1 MKKVDISVGQLV
13 DEVKS
18 GEIQLPVMQR
28 RYVWRAKQ
36 VRDLLDSLYRGY
48 PSGSILVWETP
59 GSQPTKGFAV
69 ENAVSPFAA
78 QKLLLD
84 GQQRL
89 TSLVAVLEGQPVH
102 VRGRKTPIDIL
113 FNLEH
118 PDGLISGAGLPD
130 DDEEEDDD
138 SDDEPGE
145 DEEDDVLEEWLKTAV
160 FVVAAKSIAAR
171 PNWVSVSEVFKA
183 ADNTAFLERAGITEF
198 KDPRIAKYNARLQRL
213 RSIREYPYVMHVLDK
228 GMSYEEVTEIFV
240 RVNSQGTKLR
250 GSDLAMAQITVRWP
264 ESLKILEVYQKKLAE
279 RQFRL
284 DLGTFVRAVVM
295 FATDQCRFRTV
306 AKIPL
311 EKLHEGWEKAQQG
324 LDYAIHFLKENCDI
338 EDSVLL
344 SSPFYVLAI
353 AYLAV
358 LRDEELSEKE
368 EAQLAYW
375 VRVAS
380 AKGRYSR
387 GSSETLLDEDMATI
401 RGHGS
406 VRGLLETLRQQF
418 GRLDFEVGDITGKNA
433 RSPIFSLLFVALRNA
448 EAKDW
453 KTGLK
458 ISLGDTGRRHKI
470 QFHHIFPKAR
480 IKHAYDRREV
490 NEIANLA
497 FIGGGSNQKIS
508 AQHPQKYL
516 AEVLAERGKG
526 ALEAQCVPTDP
537 TLHEIERYRDFLVER
552 RQRLVARL
560 NEFIGPVPK

>member
-89 TSLVAVLEGQPVH
+89 TSLVAVLEGRPVH
-102 VRGRKTPIDIL
+102 VRGRQTPIDIL

-130 DDEEEDDD
+130 DDEEEEDE
-138 SDDEPGE
+138 SDEGE
-145 DEEDDVLEEWLKTAV
+145 DDDVLEEWLKTAV

-171 PNWVSVSEVFKA
+171 PNWVSVSQVFKA
-183 ADNTAFLERAGITEF
+183 ADNTAFYEQAGITEL
-198 KDPRIAKYNARLQRL
+198 KDPRIAKYNVRLQRL

-264 ESLKILEVYQKKLAE
+264 ESLKILEAFQKRLAE

-311 EKLHEGWEKAQQG
+311 EKLHEGWEKAQRG

-358 LRDEELSEKE
+358 LRNEEFSDKE
-368 EAQLAYW
+368 EAQLAHW
-375 VRVAS
+375 VRIAS

-401 RGHGS
+401 RGHDP

-418 GRLDFEVGDITGKNA
+418 GRLDFEVGDIAGKNA

-458 ISLGDTGRRHKI
+458 ISLGHTGRRHKI

-480 IKHAYDRREV
+480 IKALYDRREV

-508 AQHPQKYL
+508 AKHPQKYL
-516 AEVLAERGKG
+516 ADVVAERGES
-526 ALEAQCVPTDP
+526 ALEAQCVPADP
-537 TLHEIERYRDFLVER
+537 ALHNIDRYRDFLAER

-560 NEFIGPVPK
+560 NEFIGSPPA

>member
-69 ENAVSPFAA
+69 DNAVSPFAA

-89 TSLVAVLEGQPVH
+89 TSLVAVLEGRPVQ

-118 PDGLISGAGLPD
+118 PDGLISGAGLPG
-130 DDEEEDDD
+130 DDEEDDP
-138 SDDEPGE
+138 DEEPDE
-145 DEEDDVLEEWLKTAV
+145 DEEDDDVLEEWLKTAV

-171 PNWVSVSEVFKA
+171 PNWVSVSQVFKA
-183 ADNTAFLERAGITEF
+183 ADNTAFYEQAGITEL
-198 KDPRIAKYNARLQRL
+198 KDPRIAKYSGRLQRL
-213 RSIREYPYVMHVLDK
+213 RGIRDYPYVMHVLDK

-264 ESLKILEVYQKKLAE
+264 ESLKILEAYQKKLVE

-311 EKLHEGWEKAQQG
+311 EKLHEGWEKAQRG
-324 LDYAIHFLKENCDI
+324 LDYATHFLKENCDI

-344 SSPFYVLAI
+344 SSQFYVLAI

-358 LRDEELSEKE
+358 VRNEEFSEQE
-368 EAQLAYW
+368 ERQLAHW

-387 GSSETLLDEDMATI
+387 GSSETLLDEDLATI
-401 RGHGS
+401 RGRDP

-418 GRLDFEVGDITGKNA
+418 GRLDFEVSDIAGKNA
-433 RSPIFSLLFVALRNA
+433 RSPIFSLLFVALRDA

-480 IKHAYDRREV
+480 IKHHYDRREV

-516 AEVLAERGKG
+516 SAVVAERGQN
-526 ALEAQCVPTDP
+526 ALNTQCVPTDSA
-537 TLHEIERYRDFLVER
+537 LHEIERYRDFLAER

-560 NEFIGPVPK
+560 NEFIGPVLP

>member
-89 TSLVAVLEGQPVH
+89 TSLVAVLEGRAVQ

-118 PDGLISGAGLPD
+118 PEGLVSGAGLPGD
-130 DDEEEDDD
+130 EEDDD
-138 SDDEPGE
+138 SEEEPDE
-145 DEEDDVLEEWLKTAV
+145 DEEDDDVLEEWLKTAV
-160 FVVAAKSIAAR
+160 FVVAAKSIAAK

-198 KDPRIAKYNARLQRL
+198 KDPRIARYNARLQRL
-213 RSIREYPYVMHVLDK
+213 RNIREYPYVMHVLDK

-264 ESLKILEVYQKKLAE
+264 ESLKILEAYQKKLAE

-295 FATDQCRFRTV
+295 LATDQCRFRTV

-311 EKLHEGWEKAQQG
+311 EKLHEGWEKAQRG
-324 LDYAIHFLKENCDI
+324 LDYATHFLKENCDI

-358 LRDEELSEKE
+358 IRNEEFSEQE
-368 EAQLAYW
+368 ERQLAHW

-387 GSSETLLDEDMATI
+387 GSSETLLDEDLATI
-401 RGHGS
+401 RGRDP

-480 IKHAYDRREV
+480 IKHHYDRREV

-508 AQHPQKYL
+508 AKHPHEYL
-516 AEVLAERGKG
+516 AAVVAERGKN
-526 ALEAQCVPTDP
+526 ALEAQCVPTDSA
-537 TLHEIERYRDFLVER
+537 LHDIDRYRDFLVER
-552 RQRLVARL
+552 RQRLVDRL
-560 NEFIGPVPK
+560 NHFVGVVPG